1 MTVQSAMG
9 AAVSGMNAQSAQ
21 LSSIS
26 NNIANSS
33 TVGYKQTSTD
43 FENLV
48 FGATPGACGIPGGV
62 SATNR
67 MDISTAGQL
76 QNTGVNT
83 DIAVSGKGFLV
94 VNTRSTSANG
104 DFLLTRAGSF
114 RPDANGDLVNANGY
128 YLQGEALGPT
138 GAPLTPAGGSIAAL
152 STVNVSNLTSSAS
165 PTSAMTFTANLPA
178 SDTAGAATAPAP
190 SSSTMAYYDGLG
202 TAQSLRFEFVP
213 TVPAAGSPASNTWT
227 MNVYD
232 SAGAAGTAI
241 ASATLAFNAS
251 GDNAGTLSSVSPVSG
266 GAYDATAGTF
276 TITNAS
282 GQSLPITIGALN
294 SATGM
299 TQFDGDYQTTRMSQN
314 GAPFGTLTGV
324 NIGEDGKVNAAFSNG
339 TSRAI
344 YQLDLVT
351 LPNPDGLI
359 AVSGSAFRLSQEAG
373 LPQLH
378 NPGDGTA
385 GTTQAGALEGSNV
398 DLTAQLTNMIATQR
412 AYSSNAMV
420 VQTASQML
428 DTVNRLNG

>member
-33 TVGYKQTSTD
+33 TVGYKQSSTE
-43 FENLV
+43 FESLV

-62 SATNR
+62 AATNR
-67 MDISTAGQL
+67 MDISSAGQL

-83 DIAVSGKGFLV
+83 DIAISGSGFLV
-94 VNTRSTSANG
+94 VNTRSASATG
-104 DFLLTRAGSF
+104 DYLLTRAGSF

-128 YLQGEALGPT
+128 YLQGEALTPQ
-138 GAPLTPAGGSIAAL
+138 GAPITPAGGSIAAL

-165 PTSAMTFTANLPA
+165 PTSAMTFAANLPA
-178 SDTAGAATAPAP
+178 SDTAAATAAPAA
-190 SSSTMAYYDGLG
+190 SSSTMAYYDSLG
-202 TAQSLRFEFVP
+202 TAQSMRFEFVP
-213 TVPAAGSPASNTWT
+213 TVPAAGAAASNTWT

-232 SAGAAGTAI
+232 SASTGSTPVG
-241 ASATLAFNAS
+241 SATLVFNAT
-251 GDNAGTLSSVSPVSG
+251 GDNAGTLASVTPTSG
-266 GAYDATAGTF
+266 TYDETAGTF
-276 TITNAS
+276 TVNAAG
-282 GQSLPITIGALN
+282 GQALPITIGALN
-294 SATGM
+294 SATGI

-324 NIGEDGKVNAAFSNG
+324 NIGEDGRVNASFSNG
-339 TSRAI
+339 TSRPI

-378 NPGDGTA
+378 TPGDGTA
-385 GTTQAGALEGSNV
+385 GTTLAGSLEGSNV
-398 DLTAQLTNMIATQR
+398 DLTTQLTNMIATQR